1 LGVRDTQ
8 KQETR
13 ARVLAAARDLF
24 DEVGYEGATI
34 RLVAQHAGVSIGS
47 VFTTFSSKADILSQV
62 MQDRLEGVA
71 DAVETLPQASSAL
84 ERIKAI
90 LAVYYR
96 YEMQRPK
103 LFLAHLVTAFTP
115 DQEAEVIPFGG
126 ADRALADART
136 ALIDGVSRGEISPA
150 ADLDMVIDMVRAIY
164 AWNYRLAAR
173 APVDADHLAS
183 LSSRQID
190 LLFEGLKAR

>member
-1 LGVRDTQ
+1 LGIRDTQ

-13 ARVLAAARDLF
+13 ARVLSAARDLF

-34 RLVAQHAGVSIGS
+34 RLVAQRAGVSIGS

-62 MQDRLEGVA
+62 MQERVDTVA
-71 DAVETLPQASSAL
+71 EQVQALPEAKTTLD
-84 ERIKAI
+84 RIKAI
-90 LAVYYR
+90 LAAHYR

-115 DQEAEVIPFGG
+115 DQEAEVIPFGST
-126 ADRALADART
+126 DRALTDARN
-136 ALIDGVSRGEISPA
+136 ALMDGVGTGEIKPCTNI
-150 ADLDMVIDMVRAIY
+150 DLVIDMVRAIY

-173 APVDADHLAS
+173 EPVDAEHLAS
-183 LSSRQID
+183 LANSQLD
-190 LLFEGLKAR
+190 LLFEGLNSR